1 MTLVLELDPSKKGAR
16 WLAHA
21 AALLGGA
28 LLLGAS
34 AQAQTADSTA
44 SSAAATPV
52 AELPAPALPRL
63 SLALPEEAPGRAVAP
78 VAAITSA
85 LSIEAL
91 MPGFD
96 YALGAPGRSAG
107 VALDGLAPNH
117 AALVLDGRPFD
128 DLITGAPRP
137 DLLPLAALGPLRLS
151 DGRLGAPVSIEAA
164 TRTFRLGVPVTELRY
179 LAGQSGVQH
188 VSATHAQTRLP
199 PGFLR
204 GGSRESRLTVA
215 GTVMSRRGRARLA
228 GADLRQTDLLVRALL
243 TRPGLAADAGIL
255 YTDRTDG
262 ARRGVVPGTA
272 DDIFALSAQAL
283 DADATRRTL
292 RTEAY
297 ATARLRL
304 IARAPMTVT
313 VRGVTQRLV
322 YATGAGIGIGDTLR
336 VHARRAEAR
345 LEQPLGRALLFRSG
359 AAVDVFPA
367 ANAAALGGPGPRLRL
382 DAALR
387 DSLALGGAQ
396 ATAEGGAAL
405 VGSTVVPFGSLR
417 IARGTSALGVRVGGS
432 APGPLAALGLAGSI
446 AGSDAPAERTLIVD
460 AETRLV
466 RGAASLGLR
475 AFGTARTNARLLV
488 ARDTLVAAETA
499 PGTLAALGL
508 TARLGLRD
516 ATTRG
521 VYAHATATARAPLRA
536 GASDLAR
543 RDADALPRLWADVR
557 VGTRA
562 SGVGDGV
569 LDLDLAV
576 VGRAWSAFRSRLVE
590 PTTGL
595 LALPDPASDLG
606 QMLPARGALGIEAT
620 ATFSRR
626 ATVFL
631 QVDHALGQVI
641 GAAAVQGEPLAPRVL
656 RFGVFWALLD

>member
-1 MTLVLELDPSKKGAR
+1 MAAAIR
-16 WLAHA
+16 A
-21 AALLGGA
+21 AALL
-28 LLLGAS
+28 LVLCAS

-44 SSAAATPV
+44 SRAAATPV
-52 AELPAPALPRL
+52 AELPAPALPRPP
-63 SLALPEEAPGRAVAP
+63 LAPPEAPPGRTVAP

-107 VALDGLAPNH
+107 VALDGLDPGH
-117 AALVLDGRPFD
+117 AAVFLDGRPFD
-128 DLITGAPRP
+128 DLVTGAARP
-137 DLLPLAALGPLRLS
+137 DLLPLAALAPLRLS
-151 DGRLGAPVSIEAA
+151 DGRLGAPVSVDAA

-179 LAGQSGVQH
+179 LAGQSGVQD
-188 VSATHAQTRLP
+188 VSATHAQTRLAP
-199 PGFLR
+199 AFLR
-204 GGSRESRLTVA
+204 GGSRDARLTVA
-215 GTVMSRRGRARLA
+215 GTVMSRRARARLA
-228 GADLRQTDLLVRALL
+228 GADLRQTDLLVRTLL
-243 TRPGLAADAGIL
+243 TRPGLAVDAGIL

-304 IARAPMTVT
+304 VAREAATVT

-322 YATGAGIGIGDTLR
+322 YATGAGTGIGDTLR

-345 LEQPLGRALLFRSG
+345 LEQPLGRALLFRGG
-359 AAVDVFPA
+359 AAVDIFPA
-367 ANAAALGGPGPRLRL
+367 ASAAALGAPGPRLRL

-387 DSLALGGAQ
+387 DSLALGPTQ
-396 ATAEGGAAL
+396 ATLEGGAAL
-405 VGSTVVPFGSLR
+405 IGGAALPFGSVR
-417 IARGTSALGVRVGGS
+417 IARGASALGMRFGGS
-432 APGPLAALGLAGSI
+432 APGPVEAFGLSGSI
-446 AGSDAPAERTLIVD
+446 AGLDAATERTLVVD

-488 ARDTLVAAETA
+488 ARDTLFAVETA

-516 ATTRG
+516 ATARG

-562 SGVGDGV
+562 SGIGDGV

-595 LALPDPASDLG
+595 LALPDPAADLG
-606 QMLPARGALGIEAT
+606 QTLPARGTLGVEAT

-631 QVDHALGQVI
+631 QLDHALGQAV
-641 GAAAVQGEPLAPRVL
+641 GAAVVQGEPLAPRVL